1 MAAAVADHYFVPVVP
16 ASRAAAVV
24 DILARL
30 GWSWGCSLEARALHF
45 GTEGGEHH
53 NSSRGRPG

>member
-30 GWSWGCSLEARALHF
+30 GWSWGCSSEARALHF
-45 GTEGGEHH
+45 GTKRGDHH
-53 NSSRGRPG
+53 NSSWGRLG